1 MDLLEKQAIRSFEK
15 HQDLFPPLQTV
26 TQMTAKA
33 TTLSDQEIQHSFQ
46 TLSEMM
52 EKIRQEE
59 KIVSIQFQ
67 ELVSLHKQHQ
77 GSRVVI
83 TSTPSGITPFYQA
96 KMKQQRQAV
105 LLSEQLQVI
114 HKVEL

>member
-1 MDLLEKQAIRSFEK
+1 MRQTKIAQAMNRVPDLQVMDLLEKQAIRSFEK

-26 TQMTAKA
+26 TQMTAKT
-33 TTLSDQEIQHSFQ
+33 TTLSGQEIQHSFQ

-59 KIVSIQFQ
+59 TIVSIQFQ

-77 GSRVVI
+77 GR
-83 TSTPSGITPFYQA
+83 P
-96 KMKQQRQAV
+96 
-105 LLSEQLQVI
+105 
-114 HKVEL
+114 